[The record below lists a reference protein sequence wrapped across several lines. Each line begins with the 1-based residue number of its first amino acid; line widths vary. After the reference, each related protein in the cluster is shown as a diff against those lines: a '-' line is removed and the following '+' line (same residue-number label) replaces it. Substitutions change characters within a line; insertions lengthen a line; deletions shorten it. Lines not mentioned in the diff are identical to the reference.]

1 MLIVLGSRGGDDAVV
16 CRIVTDVL
24 MVIESLC
31 NFFSFLQFWIRSGDS
46 QHIHGSYL
54 FPPW

>member
-1 MLIVLGSRGGDDAVV
+1 MLIVLGSRGGDDTVV

-31 NFFSFLQFWIRSGDS
+31 NFFFLPSVLDPVR
-46 QHIHGSYL
+46 
-54 FPPW
+54 